1 MYMDKRIILKELLLA
16 NKENAI
22 RTTELKIAN
31 KEKEKYSAELAIADE
46 EKAKRI
52 GELVIV
58 KVEKTKF
65 AAALFFARLELI
77 QAEEKAKLVD
87 KLIQINKDLIH
98 QIVLREKS
106 ENRLEQLI
114 HDQKELNASKD
125 KLFSIIAHDL
135 RSPFTSILGFSEL
148 LIKNILTYGP
158 ENSEEFI
165 THINSTAE
173 HTLTLLDNLLLWA
186 RTQTGQDD
194 FKPENLQLTPIVE
207 EIVGLLNSSATIKNI
222 TLNNSVTDDTIAYAD
237 PNMLKTILRNLVQN
251 AIKFTNSGGMVNILA
266 TTQQNDTFFTV
277 SDNGIGMS
285 EETRNNIFKL
295 DTIVVQNGTDH
306 EKGSGLG
313 LILCKEFIEKH
324 GGKIWAE
331 SGCGKGSKFEFTI
344 PSSIK

>member
-1 MYMDKRIILKELLLA
+1 
-16 NKENAI
+16 
-22 RTTELKIAN
+22 
-31 KEKEKYSAELAIADE
+31 
-46 EKAKRI
+46 
-52 GELVIV
+52 
-58 KVEKTKF
+58 
-65 AAALFFARLELI
+65 
-77 QAEEKAKLVD
+77 
-87 KLIQINKDLIH
+87 
-98 QIVLREKS
+98 
-106 ENRLEQLI
+106 
-114 HDQKELNASKD
+114 
-125 KLFSIIAHDL
+125 
-135 RSPFTSILGFSEL
+135 
-148 LIKNILTYGP
+148 
-158 ENSEEFI
+158 
-165 THINSTAE
+165 
-173 HTLTLLDNLLLWA
+173 LLWA

-194 FKPENLQLTPIVE
+194 FKPENLQLSPIVE

-251 AIKFTNSGGMVNILA
+251 AIKFTNSGGTVNILA
-266 TTQQNDTFFTV
+266 TTQQNHTFFTV